1 MNEPKSPSR
10 IVLCEDERIV
20 ALDIRAFLQRNGYE
34 VPAIFA
40 AAEDLL
46 KEAEALKPDLVLMDI
61 HLQGVM
67 DGIEAAAILLERWAI
82 PVILLTAFA
91 DGPTIERAKLTH
103 PYAYILKPYDER
115 ELKTAISIG
124 LYRASMEKRLRRSE
138 ERYRSLFKDGI
149 AATMLVE
156 AGGRILESNKAS
168 ARLAPGI
175 STIQDFMYDETESNL
190 LSDAMHSG
198 AGYGPS
204 EVRVRRPDG
213 QESWALLSAAPI
225 ELPDGTSAYQCQAMD
240 VTERKTLMDQ
250 LVHAQKLS
258 ALGRF
263 AGGVAHDFNNVLT
276 AVLGYAHLLRSD
288 FEVEGRGLQ
297 ELDGIEQAA
306 RRAAALSRQLL
317 MFSRRDETKPGI
329 FKLSDLV
336 RDDERMLKRIVG
348 DSAHLV
354 VHPFNGN
361 DSVLADRSRIELA
374 VVNLVANARDAMP
387 QGGRI
392 LVVTGVVNIEAEMP
406 GAYEPIPAGVW
417 SFVEVIDK
425 GIGMTP
431 ETQAKIFQPFFTT
444 KPPDRG
450 TGLGLSTVVSIIKQ
464 VEGRIALSS
473 IPGEGT
479 TMQLLFPR
487 ISSAQALAAAE
498 AEKAP
503 SSRAPAPAYNFP
515 FEHKNKMVML
525 VVNDNSVR
533 AIVEALLDRA
543 GYRITSASQPG
554 EALLLAEQISKAPDI
569 LVADCLMPLMSGPE
583 LASRLRSTFPELPA
597 LYLRGNELIAE
608 NEPVEGVMPAL
619 IQAVPSVPCPLRD
632 VYLEKPFREEELVG
646 AIDSMLP
653 GTD

>member
-1 MNEPKSPSR
+1 MNETKSPSR
-10 IVLCEDERIV
+10 ILLCEDERIV

-46 KEAEALKPDLVLMDI
+46 KEAEQLKPDLVLMDI
-61 HLQGVM
+61 HLQGAM

-124 LYRASMEKRLRRSE
+124 LYRASMERKLRRSE
-138 ERYRSLFKDGI
+138 ERYRSLFQDGI

-156 AGGRILESNKAS
+156 SGGRILEYNKAFH
-168 ARLAPGI
+168 RIAPGI
-175 STIQDFMYDETESNL
+175 PTIQQFLYDETESIL
-190 LSDAMHSG
+190 LAGAMRVG
-198 AGYGPS
+198 ERYGPT

-213 QESWALLSAAPI
+213 QDSWALLSAAPI
-225 ELPDGTSAYQCQAMD
+225 ELPDGTSAYQCQAVD

-317 MFSRRDETKPGI
+317 MFSRRDETKPVV
-329 FKLSDLV
+329 FRLSDLA

-354 VHPFNGN
+354 VHVYDGD

-392 LVVTGVVNIEAEMP
+392 LVVTGVVHLDAEIP
-406 GAYEPIPAGVW
+406 GALEPIPAGDW

-425 GIGMTP
+425 GTGMTP
-431 ETQAKIFQPFFTT
+431 ETQSKIFQPFFTT

-450 TGLGLSTVVSIIKQ
+450 TGLGLSTVVSIVRQ
-464 VEGRIALSS
+464 AQGRILLSS
-473 IPGEGT
+473 APGEGT

-487 ISSAQALAAAE
+487 ASSAQALAAAE
-498 AEKAP
+498 AA
-503 SSRAPAPAYNFP
+503 RNPASVSATPAYDFP
-515 FEHKNKMVML
+515 FEHKSRTVML
-525 VVNDNSVR
+525 VVNDDSVR

-543 GYRITSASQPG
+543 GYRISSASQPG
-554 EALLLAEQISKAPDI
+554 EALLMAEKATKSPDI
-569 LVADCLMPLMSGPE
+569 LVADCFMPLMSGPE
-583 LASRLRSTFPELPA
+583 LASRLRTTFPDLPA
-597 LYLRGNELIAE
+597 LYLRGSELIAE
-608 NEPVEGVMPAL
+608 DQPEAGLGPA
-619 IQAVPSVPCPLRD
+619 APPPDPAERHPLRD
-632 VYLEKPFREEELVG
+632 VYLEKPFREEELVE
-646 AIDSMLP
+646 AMDSMLRRS
-653 GTD
+653 D

>member
-1 MNEPKSPSR
+1 MNDSPSPTR

-34 VPAIFA
+34 VPAIYA

-46 KEAEALKPDLVLMDI
+46 KEVEALKPDLVLMDI

-82 PVILLTAFA
+82 PVILLTAYA

-124 LYRASMEKRLRRSE
+124 LYRASMEHRLRRSE
-138 ERYRSLFKDGI
+138 ERYRSLFQDGI

-156 AGGRILESNKAS
+156 SSGRILESNRACT
-168 ARLAPGI
+168 RLAPGI
-175 STIQDFMYDETESNL
+175 PTIQDFLYDPAEVTL
-190 LSDAMHSG
+190 LADAMQAG
-198 AGYGPS
+198 ASYGPS
-204 EVRVRRPDG
+204 EIRVRRPDG

-225 ELPDGTSAYQCQAMD
+225 ELPDGTSAYQCQAVD

-250 LVHAQKLS
+250 LVHAQKPS

-276 AVLGYAHLLRSD
+276 AVLGYSHLLRSD

-317 MFSRRDETKPGI
+317 MFSRRDETKPTV
-329 FKLSDLV
+329 FKLSDLA

-354 VHPFNGN
+354 VHPFDGD

-392 LVVTGVVNIEAEMP
+392 LVVTGAVRIESELP
-406 GAYEPIPAGVW
+406 GALEPIPAGDW

-431 ETQAKIFQPFFTT
+431 ETQTKIFQPFFTT

-450 TGLGLSTVVSIIKQ
+450 TGLGLSTVVSIVRQ
-464 VEGRIALSS
+464 AQGRIALSS
-473 IPGEGT
+473 IPGAGT

-487 ISSAQALAAAE
+487 TSSAQALAAEE
-498 AEKAP
+498 AVQAP
-503 SSRAPAPAYNFP
+503 SKRMAAPAYDFP
-515 FEHKNKMVML
+515 FEHKSRTVLL
-525 VVNDNSVR
+525 VVNDDSVR

-554 EALLLAEQISKAPDI
+554 EALLLAEKTLTAPDL

-583 LASRLRSTFPELPA
+583 LASRLRSSYPGLPA
-597 LYLRGNELIAE
+597 LYLRGTELITDD
-608 NEPVEGVMPAL
+608 EPGDGTDPA
-619 IQAVPSVPCPLRD
+619 ARPTEPSLVCPLCD
-632 VYLEKPFREEELVG
+632 VYLEKPFREEELVE
-646 AIDSMLP
+646 ALDSMFRSS
-653 GTD
+653 D

>member
-1 MNEPKSPSR
+1 MNEPNSPSR
-10 IVLCEDERIV
+10 IILCEDERIV

-34 VPAIFA
+34 VPAIYA

-46 KEAEALKPDLVLMDI
+46 KEAEVLKPDLVLMDI
-61 HLQGVM
+61 HLQGAM

-82 PVILLTAFA
+82 PVILLTAYA

-124 LYRASMEKRLRRSE
+124 LYRASMEHRLRRSE
-138 ERYRSLFKDGI
+138 ERYRSLFQDGI

-156 AGGRILESNKAS
+156 SGGRILESNKAC
-168 ARLAPGI
+168 ARLAPGLL
-175 STIQDFMYDETESNL
+175 TIQEFLYDEAESDL
-190 LSDAMHSG
+190 LSKAMLKG

-204 EVRVRRPDG
+204 EIRVRRPDG

-225 ELPDGTSAYQCQAMD
+225 ELPDGTSAFQCQAVD

-306 RRAAALSRQLL
+306 KRAAALSRQLL
-317 MFSRRDETKPGI
+317 MFSRRDETRPSI
-329 FKLSDLV
+329 FKLSDLAC
-336 RDDERMLKRIVG
+336 DNERMLKRIVG
-348 DSAHLV
+348 DTAHLV
-354 VHPFNGN
+354 VHPFDGD

-387 QGGRI
+387 DGGRI
-392 LVVTGVVNIEAEMP
+392 LLVTGVLHIEAELP
-406 GAYEPIPAGVW
+406 GALEPIPAGAW
-417 SFVEVIDK
+417 SFIEVIDK
-425 GIGMTP
+425 GTGMTP
-431 ETQAKIFQPFFTT
+431 ETMTKIFQPFFTT

-450 TGLGLSTVVSIIKQ
+450 TGLGLSTVVSIVRQ
-464 VEGRIALSS
+464 AQGRIVLSS
-473 IPGEGT
+473 NPGEGT

-487 ISSAQALAAAE
+487 TSSSEALAVDETAGTQPARTTGAAY
-498 AEKAP
+498 A
-503 SSRAPAPAYNFP
+503 FP
-515 FEHKNKMVML
+515 FEHRNRTAML
-525 VVNDNSVR
+525 VVNDDSVR

-543 GYRITSASQPG
+543 GYRIASASQPG
-554 EALLLAEQISKAPDI
+554 EALLLAEKSSNTPDI
-569 LVADCLMPLMSGPE
+569 LVADCVMPLMTGPE
-583 LASRLRSTFPELPA
+583 LASRLRSTFPDLPA
-597 LYLRGNELIAE
+597 LYLRGTESTVDDAYGEIYTGTAA
-608 NEPVEGVMPAL
+608 PAD
-619 IQAVPSVPCPLRD
+619 PRTPHSLRD
-632 VYLEKPFREEELVG
+632 VYLDKPFREEELVE
-646 AIDSMLP
+646 AMDSMLRV
-653 GTD
+653 TS

>member
-1 MNEPKSPSR
+1 MSESKLPAR
-10 IVLCEDERIV
+10 IILCEDERIV

-34 VPAIFA
+34 VPAIYA

-46 KEAEALKPDLVLMDI
+46 KEAGQLKPDLVLMDI
-61 HLQGVM
+61 HLQGAM
-67 DGIEAAAILLERWAI
+67 DGIEAAAILFERWTI

-124 LYRASMEKRLRRSE
+124 LYRASMEHRLRRSE
-138 ERYRSLFKDGI
+138 ARYRSLFQDGI

-156 AGGRILESNKAS
+156 SGGRILESNKTCT
-168 ARLAPGI
+168 RLAPDI
-175 STIQDFMYDETESNL
+175 PTIQEFLFDDAESSL
-190 LSDAMHSG
+190 LSDAMRNGCS
-198 AGYGPS
+198 YGPS

-213 QESWALLSAAPI
+213 QECWALLSAAPI
-225 ELPDGTSAYQCQAMD
+225 ELPDGTRAYQCQAVD

-288 FEVEGRGLQ
+288 FELEGRGLQ

-317 MFSRRDETKPGI
+317 MFSRRDETRPVV
-329 FKLSDLV
+329 FKLSDLA

-354 VHPFNGN
+354 VHPFDGD

-392 LVVTGVVNIEAEMP
+392 LVVTGAVHMEEEIP
-406 GAYEPIPAGVW
+406 GAFEPIPAGDW
-417 SFVEVIDK
+417 SFVEVIDT

-431 ETQAKIFQPFFTT
+431 ETKARIFQPFFTT

-450 TGLGLSTVVSIIKQ
+450 TGLGLSTVVSIVSQ
-464 VEGRIALSS
+464 AQGHIALSS
-473 IPGEGT
+473 IAGEGT

-487 ISSAQALAAAE
+487 TSSTQALASTE
-498 AEKAP
+498 AEKT
-503 SSRAPAPAYNFP
+503 SSCPAVAPAYDFP
-515 FEHKNKMVML
+515 FEHKSCMVLL
-525 VVNDNSVR
+525 VVNDDSVR
-533 AIVEALLDRA
+533 EIVEALLDRA
-543 GYRITSASQPG
+543 GYQILSASQPG
-554 EALLLAEQISKAPDI
+554 EALLLAEKTVNTPDI
-569 LVADCLMPLMSGPE
+569 LVSDCFMPLMSGVE
-583 LASRLRSTFPELPA
+583 LAARLRTIFPDLPA
-597 LYLRGNELIAE
+597 LYLRGTVLTTDDQPETGYSLSK
-608 NEPVEGVMPAL
+608 
-619 IQAVPSVPCPLRD
+619 PSVDPARLDPLRD
-632 VYLEKPFREEELVG
+632 VYLEKPFREEELVE
-646 AIDSMLP
+646 AMDSMLRSI
-653 GTD
+653 G

>member
-1 MNEPKSPSR
+1 MNDSRSSSR

-46 KEAEALKPDLVLMDI
+46 KVAEELRPDLVLMDI
-61 HLQGVM
+61 HLQGAM

-124 LYRASMEKRLRRSE
+124 LYRASMEQRLRRSE
-138 ERYRSLFKDGI
+138 ERYRSLFQDGI

-156 AGGRILESNKAS
+156 SGGRILESNRACS
-168 ARLAPGI
+168 RLAPEI
-175 STIQDFMYDETESNL
+175 PTIQQFLYDEKESCLQN
-190 LSDAMHSG
+190 G
-198 AGYGPS
+198 ASYGPS

-213 QESWALLSAAPI
+213 QESWALLSAAPM
-225 ELPDGTSAYQCQAMD
+225 ELPDGTSAYQCQAVD

-297 ELDGIEQAA
+297 ELDGIEQAD

-317 MFSRRDETKPGI
+317 MFSRRDETKPSV
-329 FKLSDLV
+329 FKLSDLA

-354 VHPFNGN
+354 VHPFDGD

-392 LVVTGVVNIEAEMP
+392 LVVTGVVHIEAEVP
-406 GAYEPIPAGVW
+406 GALEPIPAGDW

-425 GIGMTP
+425 GTGMSA
-431 ETQAKIFQPFFTT
+431 ETQTKIFQPFFTT
-444 KPPDRG
+444 KPPERG
-450 TGLGLSTVVSIIKQ
+450 TGLGLSTVVSIVRQ
-464 VEGRIALSS
+464 AQGFVALSS
-473 IPGEGT
+473 AEGEGT
-479 TMQLLFPR
+479 TLQLLFPR
-487 ISSAQALAAAE
+487 TSTAQALEVDETA
-498 AEKAP
+498 KA
-503 SSRAPAPAYNFP
+503 SSSHSIAPVYDFQ
-515 FEHKNKMVML
+515 FGHKSRMVML
-525 VVNDNSVR
+525 VVNDDSVR

-543 GYRITSASQPG
+543 GYQIISASQPG
-554 EALLLAEQISKAPDI
+554 EALLMAEKTTNSPDI
-569 LVADCLMPLMSGPE
+569 LVADCHMPLMSGSE
-583 LASRLRSTFPELPA
+583 LASRLRSTFPDLPA
-597 LYLRGNELIAE
+597 LYLRGTDLIAE
-608 NEPVEGVMPAL
+608 GEPETSKKHEPGPDDQLA
-619 IQAVPSVPCPLRD
+619 QNPLRD
-632 VYLEKPFREEELVG
+632 RYLEKPFREEELVG
-646 AIDSMLP
+646 ALDSMLS